1 MFTMQAQIV
10 TLHWEDQLE
19 SSNDQMSSNELKCSD
34 LLRIEANQVHILIA
48 KEHSK
53 RRWKEVSEQEWQE
66 EHIEGK

>member
-1 MFTMQAQIV
+1 MFTMQARIV

-53 RRWKEVSEQEWQE
+53 KRWKEVSEQEWQE